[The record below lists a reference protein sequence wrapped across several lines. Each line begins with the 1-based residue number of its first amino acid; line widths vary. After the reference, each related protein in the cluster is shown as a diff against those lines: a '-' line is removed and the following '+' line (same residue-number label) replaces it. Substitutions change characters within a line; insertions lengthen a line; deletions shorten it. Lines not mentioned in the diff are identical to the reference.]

1 MSRRKPKTKRFNK
14 RYGKRVRTDL
24 QQQRNE
30 AVLRASEAEE
40 AAKQKSA
47 PKAPAA

>member
-1 MSRRKPKTKRFNK
+1 MSRRKPKTKLFNK

-30 AVLRASEAEE
+30 AVLKASEAEE
-40 AAKQKSA
+40 AAKK
-47 PKAPAA
+47 KGAAKTA